1 MTEQQQYNDYVE
13 QLQTLAP
20 NMEQDF
26 RQAMAGYMV
35 LNKIPLSP
43 KGIDNARF
51 PVWLRGEQYHKEIVA
66 MFSSF
71 AS

>member
-1 MTEQQQYNDYVE
+1 MTEQQQYNDYVK

-20 NMEQDF
+20 SMEQDF
-26 RQAMAGYMV
+26 RQAIAGYLV
-35 LNKIPLSP
+35 LNKIPLSR
-43 KGIDNARF
+43 KDVDNARF
-51 PVWLRGEQYHKEIVA
+51 PVWLRGERYHKEIVA